1 MVTAARPLEARPKR
15 AHVAERELLSILR
28 GEVGSAERRRIVRHL
43 LAGCPEC
50 QAIGRTYLA
59 FADHPLIPMAIFR
72 VKPERR
78 GTDRETE

>member
-15 AHVAERELLSILR
+15 AHVAERELESFLC
-28 GEVGSAERRRIVRHL
+28 GELGRAERRRVVRHL

-59 FADHPLIPMAIFR
+59 FADHPLIPEAIFR
-72 VKPERR
+72 VKPKRR
-78 GTDRETE
+78 GTE